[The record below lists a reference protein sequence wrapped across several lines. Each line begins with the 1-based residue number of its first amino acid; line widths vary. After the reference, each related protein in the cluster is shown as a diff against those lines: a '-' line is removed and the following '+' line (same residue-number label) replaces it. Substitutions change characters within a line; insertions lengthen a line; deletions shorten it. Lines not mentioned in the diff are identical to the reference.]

1 MFVYLS
7 PINDAI
13 AVSNTHDERTRLT
26 SIKQNGFGEGRIGS
40 PRSPTRPH
48 SMRRK
53 QSMQLLDMQAQM
65 AAMAEE
71 LAAARQENSVILQ
84 AKEAAERNLDEARR
98 EAGKAQQYKAQAEE
112 VRGLLESMTL
122 RNTDLT
128 RQTLDLQV
136 QLDQRDSSVQETIA
150 ATVAAAIASKEEELT
165 QLRQRAERLS
175 HDWSGD
181 EREIEELEEIIAT
194 QKSEIASLK
203 QSRPTSSAGPDYL
216 QEYSRDD
223 AYFEQSC
230 QKLFRGV
237 WRWIHAFSDRR
248 KHSVADIEDIKT
260 LEDPRI
266 YQWMKDAFTGNL
278 SSYLADLD
286 KRRLILMALTMS
298 LFHHYIFNK
307 HFFGLTKGQEEA
319 SKVLEMVVDDSDIS
333 DSEFRL
339 WRAQQFCLFSKSRN
353 YSTQRNQE
361 VLGVTESVMRKLSNV
376 LPQPSSSPSDGQRT
390 RILIEE
396 LKIIVKKA
404 AELSNDM
411 RRQSTKYSWRQ
422 SERAV
427 WGGKGSRTMEKFEAG
442 KMTHAE
448 ICVQFMELHR
458 ADEKLNDP
466 SVGHEAHA
474 VLLSERQSH
483 IQSLVHDFHVISES
497 EVGPDFRLSW
507 GEMVRRM
514 EEKNRRIE
522 EKGMGVR
529 LSLFP
534 MVVKEGED
542 EGKVVIWKSV
552 VKPVDLKSGIPSASG
567 KRRMGVESSVGG
579 SEHESKHPR
588 VR

>member
-1 MFVYLS
+1 M
-7 PINDAI
+7 
-13 AVSNTHDERTRLT
+13 
-26 SIKQNGFGEGRIGS
+26 GS

-71 LAAARQENSVILQ
+71 LAAARQEKAVILQ

-98 EAGKAQQYKAQAEE
+98 EAGKAQQYKAQVEE
-112 VRGLLESMTL
+112 VRGLLESMAL
-122 RNTDLT
+122 KNTDLT
-128 RQTLDLQV
+128 RQTLGLQA
-136 QLDQRDSSVQETIA
+136 QLEERDNSAQATIA
-150 ATVAAAIASKEEELT
+150 AAVAAAIADKEQELV
-165 QLRQRAERLS
+165 QLRQRVERLS

-181 EREIEELEEIIAT
+181 EREIEELEQIIAT
-194 QKSEIASLK
+194 QKLEIASLK
-203 QSRPTSSAGPDYL
+203 QSRTTSSVVNDSDYL
-216 QEYSRDD
+216 AEYARDD

-248 KHSVADIEDIKT
+248 KHSVSDLEDIKS

-266 YQWMKDAFTGNL
+266 YAWLKDAFTGNP

-298 LFHHYIFNK
+298 LFHHYIFSK
-307 HFFGLTKGQEEA
+307 HFFGLTKDQEEA
-319 SKVLEMVVDDSDIS
+319 SKVFEIVVDDSDIS
-333 DSEFRL
+333 NSEFRH

-353 YSTQRNQE
+353 YSIQRNQE
-361 VLGVTESVMRKLSNV
+361 VIGVTNSVMRKLSDV
-376 LPQPSSSPSDGQRT
+376 LPQPSSSPSDEQRT

-422 SERAV
+422 SDRAV
-427 WGGKGSRTMEKFEAG
+427 WGEKRSRAVENFEAG

-458 ADEKLNDP
+458 VDEKLNDP
-466 SVGHEAHA
+466 SVGQEAHA
-474 VLLSERQSH
+474 GLERERQQH

-497 EVGPDFRLSW
+497 EVTADFRLSW
-507 GEMVRRM
+507 EEMVRRM

-534 MVVKEGED
+534 MVVKESEEAGMT
-542 EGKVVIWKSV
+542 KTVIWKSV
-552 VKPVDLKSGIPSASG
+552 VKPVDLRSGIPSASG
-567 KRRMGVESSVGG
+567 KRRMGGESSVGG
-579 SEHESKHPR
+579 GSEHGSKHPR

>member
-1 MFVYLS
+1 M
-7 PINDAI
+7 
-13 AVSNTHDERTRLT
+13 
-26 SIKQNGFGEGRIGS
+26 GS

-71 LAAARQENSVILQ
+71 LAAARQEKAVILQ

-122 RNTDLT
+122 KNTDLT
-128 RQTLDLQV
+128 RQTLDLQA
-136 QLDQRDSSVQETIA
+136 QLEERDNSAQATIA
-150 ATVAAAIASKEEELT
+150 AAVTTAIADKEQELV

-181 EREIEELEEIIAT
+181 EREIEELEQIIAT
-194 QKSEIASLK
+194 QKLEIASLK
-203 QSRPTSSAGPDYL
+203 QSRTTSSAVDGPDYL
-216 QEYSRDD
+216 AEYARDD

-248 KHSVADIEDIKT
+248 KHSVSDLEDIRS

-266 YQWMKDAFTGNL
+266 YAWLKDAFTGNP
-278 SSYLADLD
+278 SSYLGDLD
-286 KRRLILMALTMS
+286 KRRPILMAFTMS
-298 LFHHYIFNK
+298 LFHHYIFSK
-307 HFFGLTKGQEEA
+307 HFFGLTKDQEEA

-333 DSEFRL
+333 DSEFRH

-353 YSTQRNQE
+353 YSTQRNAE
-361 VLGVTESVMRKLSNV
+361 VLGVTQAVMRKLSDV
-376 LPQPSSSPSDGQRT
+376 LPQPSASPSDDQRT

-411 RRQSTKYSWRQ
+411 RRQSVKYSWRQ

-427 WGGKGSRTMEKFEAG
+427 WGEKRSRAVEKFDAG
-442 KMTHAE
+442 QMTHAE

-458 ADEKLNDP
+458 VDEKLNDP

-474 VLLSERQSH
+474 GLERERQQH

-497 EVGPDFRLSW
+497 EVRPDFRLSW
-507 GEMVRRM
+507 EEMLGRM

-522 EKGMGVR
+522 EKGMSVR

-534 MVVKEGED
+534 MVVKEGE
-542 EGKVVIWKSV
+542 EGKTVIWKSV
-552 VKPVDLKSGIPSASG
+552 VKPVDQKSSIPTG
-567 KRRMGVESSVGG
+567 KRRAGGESSVGG
-579 SEHESKHPR
+579 SEHGSKHPR

>member
-1 MFVYLS
+1 MTQWRSTQTPSTEDKADKY
-7 PINDAI
+7 
-13 AVSNTHDERTRLT
+13 E
-26 SIKQNGFGEGRIGS
+26 QNGFGEGRIGS

-71 LAAARQENSVILQ
+71 LAAARQEKAVILQ

-122 RNTDLT
+122 KNTDLT
-128 RQTLDLQV
+128 RQTLDLQA
-136 QLDQRDSSVQETIA
+136 QLEERDNSAQATIA
-150 ATVAAAIASKEEELT
+150 AAVAAAIASKEDELV

-181 EREIEELEEIIAT
+181 EREIEELEQIIAN
-194 QKSEIASLK
+194 QKLEIASLK
-203 QSRPTSSAGPDYL
+203 QSRPTSSNGPDYL
-216 QEYSRDD
+216 AEYSRDD

-248 KHSVADIEDIKT
+248 KHSVSDLEDIKS

-266 YQWMKDAFTGNL
+266 YQWMKDAFTGNP
-278 SSYLADLD
+278 SSYLADFD
-286 KRRLILMALTMS
+286 KRRLILISLTMS
-298 LFHHYIFNK
+298 LFHHYIFSK
-307 HFFGLTKGQEEA
+307 HFFGLTKDQEEA
-319 SKVLEMVVDDSDIS
+319 STVLEMVVDDSDIS

-339 WRAQQFCLFSKSRN
+339 WRATQFCLFSKSRN
-353 YSTQRNQE
+353 YSTQRNDE
-361 VLGVTESVMRKLSNV
+361 VLRVTDSVMRKLSDV
-376 LPQPSSSPSDGQRT
+376 LPQPSSSSSDGQRT

-411 RRQSTKYSWRQ
+411 RRQPVKYSWRQ
-422 SERAV
+422 SERAL
-427 WGGKGSRTMEKFEAG
+427 WGEKRSRAVEKFEAG

-458 ADEKLNDP
+458 VDEKLNDP
-466 SVGHEAHA
+466 SIGHEAHA
-474 VLLSERQSH
+474 GLERERQQH

-497 EVGPDFRLSW
+497 EVRPDFKLSW
-507 GEMVRRM
+507 EEMVRRM

-522 EKGMGVR
+522 EKGISVR

-542 EGKVVIWKSV
+542 SKTVIWKSV
-552 VKPVDLKSGIPSASG
+552 VKPVDLNPGIPTG
-567 KRRMGVESSVGG
+567 KRRTGGESSVGG
-579 SEHESKHPR
+579 SEHGSKHPR

>member
-1 MFVYLS
+1 MTQWRSTQTPSTEDKADKY
-7 PINDAI
+7 
-13 AVSNTHDERTRLT
+13 E
-26 SIKQNGFGEGRIGS
+26 QNGFGEGRMGS

-65 AAMAEE
+65 AAMVEE
-71 LAAARQENSVILQ
+71 LAAARQENAVILQ

-122 RNTDLT
+122 KNTDLT
-128 RQTLDLQV
+128 RQTLDLQAMLEERENGA
-136 QLDQRDSSVQETIA
+136 QATIA
-150 ATVAAAIASKEEELT
+150 AAVASAIASKEEELVRM
-165 QLRQRAERLS
+165 RQRAERLS

-181 EREIEELEEIIAT
+181 EREIEELEAIIAD
-194 QKSEIASLK
+194 QKLEIVSLK
-203 QSRPTSSAGPDYL
+203 QSRPTTVNGPDYL
-216 QEYSRDD
+216 AEYARDD

-248 KHSVADIEDIKT
+248 KHSISDLEDIKN

-266 YQWMKDAFTGNL
+266 YQWMKDAFTGNP

-307 HFFGLTKGQEEA
+307 HFFGLTKDQEEA
-319 SKVLEMVVDDSDIS
+319 SKVLEIVVDNSDIS

-339 WRAQQFCLFSKSRN
+339 WRAQQFCLFSKARN
-353 YSTQRNQE
+353 YSTQRNDE
-361 VLGVTESVMRKLSNV
+361 VLGVTSSVMRKLSDV
-376 LPQPSSSPSDGQRT
+376 LPQPSSSPSDDQRT
-390 RILIEE
+390 KILIEE

-422 SERAV
+422 SERAL
-427 WGGKGSRTMEKFEAG
+427 WSEKRTRTTELFEAG

-458 ADEKLNDP
+458 VDEKLSDP
-466 SVGHEAHA
+466 NLTPEVHA
-474 VLLSERQSH
+474 GLERERMGH

-497 EVGPDFRLSW
+497 EITPAFRLSW
-507 GEMVRRM
+507 EEMVRRM

-522 EKGMGVR
+522 EKGMSVR

-534 MVVKEGED
+534 MVVKEGE
-542 EGKVVIWKSV
+542 EGGKVVIWKSV
-552 VKPVDLKSGIPSASG
+552 VKPVDLKSGAPSG
-567 KRRMGVESSVGG
+567 KRRAGGESSVGG
-579 SEHESKHPR
+579 SEHGSKHPR

>member
-1 MFVYLS
+1 M
-7 PINDAI
+7 
-13 AVSNTHDERTRLT
+13 
-26 SIKQNGFGEGRIGS
+26 GS

-71 LAAARQENSVILQ
+71 LAAARQEKAVILQ

-98 EAGKAQQYKAQAEE
+98 EAGKAQQYKAQVEE

-122 RNTDLT
+122 KNTDLT
-128 RQTLDLQV
+128 RQTLGLQA
-136 QLDQRDSSVQETIA
+136 QLEERDNSAQATIA
-150 ATVAAAIASKEEELT
+150 AAVAAAIADKEQELV
-165 QLRQRAERLS
+165 QLRQRVERLS

-181 EREIEELEEIIAT
+181 EREIEELEQIIAT
-194 QKSEIASLK
+194 QKLEIASLK
-203 QSRPTSSAGPDYL
+203 QSRTTSSVVNDSDYL
-216 QEYSRDD
+216 AEYARDD

-248 KHSVADIEDIKT
+248 KHSVSDLEDIKS

-266 YQWMKDAFTGNL
+266 YAWLKDAFTGNP

-298 LFHHYIFNK
+298 LFHHYIFSK
-307 HFFGLTKGQEEA
+307 HFFGLTKDQEEA
-319 SKVLEMVVDDSDIS
+319 SKVFEIVVDDSDIS
-333 DSEFRL
+333 NSEFRH

-353 YSTQRNQE
+353 YSIQRNQE
-361 VLGVTESVMRKLSNV
+361 VIGVTNSVMRKLSDV
-376 LPQPSSSPSDGQRT
+376 LPQPSSSPSDEQRT

-422 SERAV
+422 SDRAV
-427 WGGKGSRTMEKFEAG
+427 WGEKRSRAVENFEAG

-458 ADEKLNDP
+458 VDEKLNDP
-466 SVGHEAHA
+466 SVGQEAHA
-474 VLLSERQSH
+474 GLERERQQH

-497 EVGPDFRLSW
+497 EVTADFRLSW
-507 GEMVRRM
+507 EEMVRRM

-534 MVVKEGED
+534 MVVKESEEAGMT
-542 EGKVVIWKSV
+542 KTVIWKSV
-552 VKPVDLKSGIPSASG
+552 VKPVDLRSGIPSASG
-567 KRRMGVESSVGG
+567 KRRMGGESSVGG
-579 SEHESKHPR
+579 GSEHGSKHPR